1 MKDKAGLQCAARVLN
16 SVQKAWFLRI
26 LFGGAAP
33 GIPDRLSCCLNLRS
47 GTRTICASPI
57 IRGRLSTST
66 CHAFLFLPASTA
78 ILASCSRDLPAAQV
92 RLDETCGRT
101 AKTFT
106 YSSQSSCQ
114 LLCPASILR
123 HLASQRTTLPQETFQ
138 LFKKWHRHGRGTF
151 DDLRQ
156 RKAAKSPF

>member
-101 AKTFT
+101 ARYVHILFAVE
-106 YSSQSSCQ
+106 
-114 LLCPASILR
+114 LPA
-123 HLASQRTTLPQETFQ
+123 ALPRINTPPPCEPAYHFAPGN
-138 LFKKWHRHGRGTF
+138 L
-151 DDLRQ
+151 
-156 RKAAKSPF
+156 SVV